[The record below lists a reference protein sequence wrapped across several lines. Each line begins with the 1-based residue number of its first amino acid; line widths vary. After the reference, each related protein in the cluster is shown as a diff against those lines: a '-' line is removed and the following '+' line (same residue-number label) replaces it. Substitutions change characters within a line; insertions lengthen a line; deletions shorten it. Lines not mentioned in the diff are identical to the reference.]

1 MSTTLPP
8 SSTVTTSVTGTVAST
23 FEYES
28 QLPDINPDD
37 PAFQFES
44 QLPDDW
50 NLPAHQPDNSKDKG
64 EANEPLEPVVMHFP
78 SQLLHNDLGNP
89 CFQLDPELLANWNSP
104 VMHQPSIPEFKGEE
118 ANKLVEPVVVD
129 IPTLRDSQ
137 CTTAMAKDREANTAA
152 AGLANIKRKATEM
165 DYILT
170 SEVKVDDD
178 PNNTICVSGWK
189 GAVKLSIT
197 VTKTMPKKI
206 KMEASNLSIQ
216 TQAIPTQTCFN
227 NSDLPMDL
235 HKNQKWRREVIPTL
249 ILWAGNQE
257 STFNITK
264 QEICNT
270 LQEIIPVVYP
280 ILKNTA
286 NSILPN
292 SPMVS
297 VPHDLSPKSTAQ
309 LLLNQ
314 FTFLYEDLDVTIPD
328 KAFCSVFVQQLLLGS
343 HLSATKGYIQ
353 VPSLETSS
361 LAKHGIVSALG
372 LCSATLQHVLNL
384 IKSGNVKLKVLAD
397 AKVTTRDMHTPV
409 KFNMASGKDSKTVC
423 TFSDQNWGMPMRK
436 FMSAAQR
443 RSTAQLQGIV
453 ELALSS
459 LVMGQELDLDALS
472 NAGSDDEYVLIFYL
486 PATYRVFS
494 RN

>member
-297 VPHDLSPKSTAQ
+297 V
-309 LLLNQ
+309 
-314 FTFLYEDLDVTIPD
+314 
-328 KAFCSVFVQQLLLGS
+328 
-343 HLSATKGYIQ
+343 
-353 VPSLETSS
+353 
-361 LAKHGIVSALG
+361 
-372 LCSATLQHVLNL
+372 LQHVLNL